1 MSDKTRAESGKGGLG
16 TSKKRV
22 TISYIIREPEEL
34 QNRAGINCLQF
45 DDQNRLL
52 YTAGRDSI
60 VRSWGCRRD
69 SAASIKCS
77 LCMDGHSD
85 WVNSIILSED
95 KRILISGASDTLIK
109 IWNLRDGSVLH
120 SFQSHTDYVTALAY
134 ANGVNKFASA
144 SLDHG
149 ICIWDLEEIRSLT
162 QPSSNDPC
170 NRLPGQKDSIYSI
183 AVNTDCSLLV
193 SGSTEKMLRVWDPR
207 AQGPDLMQLRGHS
220 DNVRTLALSDD
231 GAWCVSG
238 SSDKTLKL
246 WSISQ
251 QRCVRT
257 ITMPDSV
264 WTVKQLGELCFY
276 YIHGWALSF
285 ID

>member
-1 MSDKTRAESGKGGLG
+1 MSDKTRTEAGKGGLAA
-16 TSKKRV
+16 SKKRV

-34 QNRAGINCLQF
+34 QNRAGVNCLQF
-45 DDQNRLL
+45 DALNRIL

-60 VRSWGCRRD
+60 IRSWSYRTED
-69 SAASIKCS
+69 NPAIKCS

-95 KRILISGASDTLIK
+95 KKILVSGASDTLIK
-109 IWNLRDGSVLH
+109 IWDLRDGSVMQ
-120 SFQSHTDYVTALAY
+120 SFQTHTDYVTALAY
-134 ANGVNKFASA
+134 ANSVNKFASA

-162 QPSSNDPC
+162 QPSSNEPC
-170 NRLPGQKDSIYSI
+170 NKLSGQKNSIYSI
-183 AVNTDCSLLV
+183 AVNTDCSILV

-207 AQGPDLMQLRGHS
+207 TQGPNLMQLRGHS
-220 DNVRTLALSDD
+220 DNVRTLELSDD

-257 ITMPDSV
+257 MTMPDSV
-264 WTVKQLGELCFY
+264 WVVKQLGKLVS
-276 YIHGWALSF
+276 LN
-285 ID
+285 